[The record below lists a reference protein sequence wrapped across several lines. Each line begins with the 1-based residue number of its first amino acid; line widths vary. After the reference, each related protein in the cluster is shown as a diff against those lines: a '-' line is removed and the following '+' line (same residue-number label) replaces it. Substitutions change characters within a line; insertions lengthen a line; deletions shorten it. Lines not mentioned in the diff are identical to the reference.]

1 MIMKHN
7 RIAHSFIAI
16 VAVCAVS
23 ACSKAYLEVTP
34 ESSESPATIF
44 ATTEMARTAVNGLAK
59 MMTTQYLGTQGM
71 NGEGTIINWYN
82 NYMGNDAQK
91 CNLTGWTNTINSNW
105 HESPTSNYD
114 IYPWFYYYKLIGN
127 ANAVIEKID
136 DAEGLQSERD
146 FIKAQGLVYRAY
158 CYLQLV
164 QFYCRRWSDGTVDK
178 DGIPL
183 RLDTSTGDLAKSSV
197 KKVFSQIYTDLDEAI
212 RLFQASGLN
221 RYTCYSSFK
230 QHNFLP
236 DIDVA
241 YAVYARAAITRED
254 WSNAA
259 KYASLASEGYSY
271 MTKDQYMNSGFNSEN
286 DEWIWSVYEAEDQ
299 TLYYY
304 SFFAYIGSNSS
315 AGSCKNTPFAISKQL
330 IDQIPATDARRS
342 MYLVPTDAEYADK
355 NLNKTNGEAKSSS
368 ALYKRAKKDYAG
380 KMNEASKVFMY
391 MQYKFQA
398 AFMPGGGCFP
408 LFRLAE
414 MSFIEAEAA
423 CHLDK
428 EDTARKILNDINK
441 TYDTAYNCTKT
452 GDDLLNEVK
461 LYRRFH
467 LWGEGHDWFD
477 FKRWGDTMVR
487 TSIAKGGSWHAN
499 FAITAK
505 PEDKNHWTWMIPNR
519 ESDYNKL
526 INEMAD

>member
-1 MIMKHN
+1 MKKN
-7 RIAHSFIAI
+7 YILSACIAI
-16 VAVCAVS
+16 SALFTVS
-23 ACSKAYLEVTP
+23 CSKEYLEVAP

-44 ATTEMARTAVNGLAK
+44 ATTDMARTAVNGLAK

-114 IYPWFYYYKLIGN
+114 IYPWYYYYKIIGN

-136 DAEGLQSERD
+136 AAEGPEAERQ
-146 FIKAQGLVYRAY
+146 FLKAQGLVYRAY
-158 CYLQLV
+158 SYLQLV
-164 QFYCRRWSDGTVDK
+164 QFYCRRWSDGVVEN
-178 DGIPL
+178 DGIHL

-197 KKVFSQIYTDLDEAI
+197 PKVYAQIYADLDEAI
-212 RLFQASGLN
+212 RLFTDSGLT
-221 RYTCYSSFK
+221 RYTCYSNFSD
-230 QHNFLP
+230 HNFLP
-236 DIDVA
+236 DVDVA

-254 WSNAA
+254 WANAA
-259 KYASLASEGYSY
+259 KYAALASQGYKY
-271 MTKDQYMNSGFNSEN
+271 MTKDQYMKEGFSTEN
-286 DEWIWSVYEAEDQ
+286 EEWIWSVYEAEDQ

-315 AGSCKNTPFAISKQL
+315 AGSCKNTPFAISKEL
-330 IDQIPATDARRS
+330 IDQIPETDVRRT
-342 MYLVPTDAEYADK
+342 MFLVPTEEEFADK
-355 NLNKTNGEAKSSS
+355 NLNKTNGNAKSSS
-368 ALYKRAKKDYAG
+368 ALYKRAKAQYAD
-380 KMNEASKVFMY
+380 KMFETSQVFMY

-408 LFRLAE
+408 LFRMAE

-423 CHLDK
+423 CHTGNENK
-428 EDTARKILNDINK
+428 AREILNTINK
-441 TYDTAYNCTKT
+441 VYDPAYDCTKT
-452 GDDLLNEVK
+452 GADLLAEVK

-499 FAITAK
+499 FAITVK
-505 PEDKNHWTWMIPNR
+505 PDEKNHWTWVIPNR
-519 ESDYNKL
+519 EKDYNKL
-526 INEMAD
+526 INKMAE

>member
-1 MIMKHN
+1 MNMKKN
-7 RIAHSFIAI
+7 NILSALFAFAAI
-16 VAVCAVS
+16 LTVS
-23 ACSKAYLEVTP
+23 SCSKEYLEVAP

-59 MMTTQYLGTQGM
+59 MMTTQYLSTQGM

-82 NYMGNDAQK
+82 NFMGNDAQK

-105 HESPTSNYD
+105 HESPTSQYD
-114 IYPWFYYYKLIGN
+114 YYPWYYYYKLIGN

-136 DAEGLQSERD
+136 AAEGLESERQ

-158 CYLQLV
+158 GYLQLV
-164 QFYCRRWSDGTVDK
+164 QFYCRRWSDGVVEN
-178 DGIPL
+178 DGLPL
-183 RLDTSTGDLAKSSV
+183 RLDSSTGDLAKSSV
-197 KKVFSQIYTDLDEAI
+197 PKVFAQIYADLDEAI
-212 RLFQASGLN
+212 RLFTASGLT
-221 RYTCYSSFK
+221 RYTAYSTYPE
-230 QHNFLP
+230 HNFLP

-254 WSNAA
+254 WANAG
-259 KYASLASEGYSY
+259 KYAALASEGYKY
-271 MTKDQYMNSGFNSEN
+271 MSKDEYMNGGFNTEN

-315 AGSCKNTPFAISKQL
+315 AGSCRSYPFAISREL
-330 IDQIPATDARRS
+330 IDQIPETDERRE
-342 MYLVPTDAEYADK
+342 MFLVPTEAEYNDK
-355 NLNKTNGEAKSSS
+355 NLNKTNGNAKSSS
-368 ALYKRAKKDYAG
+368 ALYKRAKADYAA
-380 KMNEASKVFMY
+380 KMYGTSQVFMY

-423 CHLDK
+423 CHTGNEAK
-428 EDTARKILNDINK
+428 AKQILNDINK
-441 TYDTAYNCTKT
+441 TYDAEYNCTKT

-477 FKRWGDTMVR
+477 FKRWGATMVR

-499 FAITAK
+499 FAITVK
-505 PEDKNHWTWMIPNR
+505 PEEKNNWTWVIPNK
-519 ESDYNKL
+519 ETDYNKL
-526 INEMAD
+526 INKMAE

>member
-1 MIMKHN
+1 MKKN
-7 RIAHSFIAI
+7 YILSACIAI
-16 VAVCAVS
+16 SALFTVS
-23 ACSKAYLEVTP
+23 CSKEYLEVAP

-44 ATTEMARTAVNGLAK
+44 ATTDMARTAVNGLAK
-59 MMTTQYLGTQGM
+59 MMTTQYLGVQGM

-82 NYMGNDAQK
+82 NSMGNDAQK

-114 IYPWFYYYKLIGN
+114 IYPWYYYYKIIGN

-136 DAEGLQSERD
+136 AAEGPEAERQ
-146 FIKAQGLVYRAY
+146 FLKAQGLVYRAY
-158 CYLQLV
+158 SYLQLV
-164 QFYCRRWSDGTVDK
+164 QFYCRRWSDGVVEN

-197 KKVFSQIYTDLDEAI
+197 PKVYAQIYADLDEAI
-212 RLFQASGLN
+212 RLFAASGLT
-221 RYTCYSSFK
+221 RYTCYSNFSD
-230 QHNFLP
+230 HNFLP
-236 DIDVA
+236 DVDVA

-254 WSNAA
+254 WANAA
-259 KYASLASEGYSY
+259 KYAALASQGYKY
-271 MTKDQYMNSGFNSEN
+271 MTKDQYMKEGFSTEN
-286 DEWIWSVYEAEDQ
+286 EEWIWSVYEAEDQ

-315 AGSCKNTPFAISKQL
+315 AGSCKNTPFAISKEL
-330 IDQIPATDARRS
+330 IDQIPETDVRRT
-342 MYLVPTDAEYADK
+342 MFLVPTEEEFADK
-355 NLNKTNGEAKSSS
+355 NLNKTNGNAKSSS
-368 ALYKRAKKDYAG
+368 ALYKRAKAQYAD
-380 KMNEASKVFMY
+380 KMFETSQVFMY

-408 LFRLAE
+408 LFRMAE

-423 CHLDK
+423 CHTGN
-428 EDTARKILNDINK
+428 ENRAREILNTINK
-441 TYDTAYNCTKT
+441 VYDPAYDCTKT
-452 GDDLLNEVK
+452 GADLLAEVK

-499 FAITAK
+499 FAITVK
-505 PEDKNHWTWMIPNR
+505 PDEKNHWTWVIPNR
-519 ESDYNKL
+519 EKDYNKL
-526 INEMAD
+526 INKMAE

>member
-1 MIMKHN
+1 MKKIN
-7 RIAHSFIAI
+7 ILSAFLAIAATF
-16 VAVCAVS
+16 AVS
-23 ACSKAYLEVTP
+23 CSKEYLDVAP
-34 ESSESPATIF
+34 ESSVSPSTIF
-44 ATTEMARTAVNGLAK
+44 ASTDMAKTAVNGLAK

-82 NYMGNDAQK
+82 NFMGNDAQK

-114 IYPWFYYYKLIGN
+114 IYPWYYYYKLIGN
-127 ANAVIEKID
+127 ANAVIEKIE
-136 DAEGLQSERD
+136 DAEGPEAERK

-158 CYLQLV
+158 SYLQLV
-164 QFYCRRWSDGTVDK
+164 QFYCRRWSDGVVEN
-178 DGIPL
+178 DGLPL
-183 RLDTSTGDLAKSSV
+183 RLDSSTGDLAKSSV
-197 KKVFSQIYTDLDEAI
+197 PKVFGQIYADLDEAI
-212 RLFQASGLN
+212 KLFTESGLT
-221 RYTCYSSFK
+221 RFTAYSSFK
-230 QHNFLP
+230 AHNFLP

-254 WSNAA
+254 WANAA
-259 KYASLASEGYSY
+259 KYAVLASKGYKY
-271 MTKDQYMNSGFNSEN
+271 MSKDEYINSGFNSEN

-315 AGSCKNTPFAISKQL
+315 AGSCRSYPFAISKEL
-330 IDQIPATDARRS
+330 IEQIPATDARRI
-342 MYLVPTDAEYADK
+342 MFLVPTDAEYADK
-355 NLNKTNGEAKSSS
+355 NLNKTNGNAKSSS
-368 ALYKRAKKDYAG
+368 ALYKRAKQEFKD
-380 KMNEASKVFMY
+380 KMFDTSQVFMY

-398 AFMPGGGCFP
+398 SFLPGGGCFP

-423 CHLDK
+423 CHSNN
-428 EDTARKILNDINK
+428 DTRAQEILNEINK
-441 TYDTAYNCTKT
+441 TYDPEYNCTKT
-452 GDDLLNEVK
+452 GADLLAEVK

-499 FAITAK
+499 FAITVK
-505 PEDKNHWTWMIPNR
+505 PDEKNHWTWIIPNR

-526 INEMAD
+526 INKMAD

>member
-1 MIMKHN
+1 MKKN
-7 RIAHSFIAI
+7 YILSAWIAI
-16 VAVCAVS
+16 SALFTVS
-23 ACSKAYLEVTP
+23 CSKEYLEVAP

-44 ATTEMARTAVNGLAK
+44 ATTDMARTAVNGLAK
-59 MMTTQYLGTQGM
+59 MMTTQYLGVQGM

-114 IYPWFYYYKLIGN
+114 IYPWYYYYKLIGN

-136 DAEGLQSERD
+136 AAEGPEAERKLL
-146 FIKAQGLVYRAY
+146 KAQGLVYRAY
-158 CYLQLV
+158 SYLQLV
-164 QFYCRRWSDGTVDK
+164 QFYCRRWSDGVVEN

-197 KKVFSQIYTDLDEAI
+197 PKVYAQIYADLDEAI
-212 RLFQASGLN
+212 RLFTDSGLT
-221 RYTCYSSFK
+221 RYTCYSNFSD
-230 QHNFLP
+230 HNFLP
-236 DIDVA
+236 DVDVA

-254 WSNAA
+254 WANAA
-259 KYASLASEGYSY
+259 KYAALASQGYKY
-271 MTKDQYMNSGFNSEN
+271 MTKDQYMKEGFSNEN

-315 AGSCKNTPFAISKQL
+315 AGSCKNTPFAISKEL
-330 IDQIPATDARRS
+330 IDQIPETDVRRT
-342 MYLVPTDAEYADK
+342 MFLVPTEEEFADK
-355 NLNKTNGEAKSSS
+355 NLNKTNGNAKSSS
-368 ALYKRAKKDYAG
+368 ALYKRAKSQYAD
-380 KMNEASKVFMY
+380 KMFETSQVFMY

-408 LFRLAE
+408 LFRMAE

-423 CHLDK
+423 CHTGNEDK
-428 EDTARKILNDINK
+428 AREILNTINQV
-441 TYDTAYNCTKT
+441 YDPEYDCTRT
-452 GDDLLNEVK
+452 GADLLAEVK

-499 FAITAK
+499 FAITVK
-505 PEDKNHWTWMIPNR
+505 PDEKNHWTWTIPNR
-519 ESDYNKL
+519 ERDYNKL
-526 INEMAD
+526 INKMAD

>member
-1 MIMKHN
+1 MKKN
-7 RIAHSFIAI
+7 YILSACIAI
-16 VAVCAVS
+16 SALFTVS
-23 ACSKAYLEVTP
+23 CSKEYLEVAP

-44 ATTEMARTAVNGLAK
+44 ATTAMARTAVNGLAK
-59 MMTTQYLGTQGM
+59 MMTTQYLGVQGM

-82 NYMGNDAQK
+82 NYMGNDSQK

-114 IYPWFYYYKLIGN
+114 IYPWYYYYKLIGN

-136 DAEGLQSERD
+136 DAEGPEAERQ
-146 FIKAQGLVYRAY
+146 FLKAQGLVYRAY
-158 CYLQLV
+158 SYLQLV
-164 QFYCRRWSDGTVDK
+164 QFYCRRWSDGVVEN

-197 KKVFSQIYTDLDEAI
+197 PKVYAQIYADLDEAI
-212 RLFQASGLN
+212 RLFTASGLT
-221 RYTCYSSFK
+221 RYTCYSNFSD
-230 QHNFLP
+230 HNFLP
-236 DIDVA
+236 DVDVA

-254 WSNAA
+254 WANAA
-259 KYASLASEGYSY
+259 KYAALAGQGYKY
-271 MTKDQYMNSGFNSEN
+271 MTKDQYMKEGFSTEN
-286 DEWIWSVYEAEDQ
+286 PEWIWSVYEAEDQ

-315 AGSCKNTPFAISKQL
+315 AGSCKNTPFAISKEL
-330 IDQIPATDARRS
+330 IDQIPETDVRRT
-342 MYLVPTDAEYADK
+342 MFLIPTEEEFADK
-355 NLNKTNGEAKSSS
+355 NLNKTNGNAKSSS
-368 ALYKRAKKDYAG
+368 ALYKRAKSQYAD
-380 KMNEASKVFMY
+380 KMFETSQVFMY

-398 AFMPGGGCFP
+398 AFMPGGGSFP
-408 LFRLAE
+408 LFRMAE

-423 CHLDK
+423 CHTGNENK
-428 EDTARKILNDINK
+428 AREILNTINQV
-441 TYDTAYNCTKT
+441 YDPAYDCTKS
-452 GDDLLNEVK
+452 GADLLAEVK

-499 FAITAK
+499 FAITVK
-505 PEDKNHWTWMIPNR
+505 PDEKNHWTWTIPNR
-519 ESDYNKL
+519 ERDYNKL
-526 INEMAD
+526 INKMAE